1 MNYLFRAVLTAVLT
15 AALAAALA
23 AALTAVLAAVL
34 KVVPEGDASG
44 VCSCRASSYN
54 LFNFRLITYWILR
67 RILTSIVP
75 R

>member
-1 MNYLFRAVLTAVLT
+1 MNYLFRAVLTAVL
-15 AALAAALA
+15 A
-23 AALTAVLAAVL
+23 AVLAAVL

-44 VCSCRASSYN
+44 VCSCRASSYH
-54 LFNFRLITYWILR
+54 LLNFRPITCWILR